1 MPKVKTLQGDQI
13 PLPIT
18 CLNPDEMT
26 AIKPVTVRFLLLQQG
41 KNVPWVGVA
50 IAQNSSYQRV
60 RYLEMGRVREGD
72 IPRHRL
78 LPLEQTAISVRV
90 DPVVL
95 HDQIAQ
101 LERER
106 DRLRLSGEVASHG
119 CWIETGLVKGRQ
131 FRQAWWRSQK
141 PMFPSKRSPVELV
154 KTCYIGQEG
163 GADHKAAITSKE
175 RRNRLKWIEQLIQ
188 NMMESV

>member
-1 MPKVKTLQGDQI
+1 MAKVKTLQGDQI
-13 PLPIT
+13 PLPLI
-18 CLNPDEMT
+18 CLKKPDEMT

-41 KNVPWVGVA
+41 KDVPWMGVA
-50 IAQNSSYQRV
+50 IAQNFFYQRV
-60 RYLEMGRVREGD
+60 RYLEMGQVREGD
-72 IPRHRL
+72 IPRQRL
-78 LPLEQTAISVRV
+78 LPLEQTVITVRV

-106 DRLRLSGEVASHG
+106 DRLRLGDVAPQG
-119 CWIETGLVKGRQ
+119 CWIETGAIKGRQ

-141 PMFPSKRSPVELV
+141 PMFPSKRCPSELV
-154 KTCYIGQEG
+154 KTCYIGEEG
-163 GADHKAAITSKE
+163 GPDHKVAIVARE

-188 NMMESV
+188 NLMESV